1 MSNLIKYYNFN
12 VTEDNKR
19 VLENDAL
26 VAGFVPGLLTH
37 GEVEVRDLEREEFD
51 EEFPEELFENEQS
64 EHGMTVEDTSS
75 EEVLAYAHEQA
86 GIILEEAQKEAEELV
101 EQARVSAE
109 FEREKIIEES
119 KKSGYKDGLVQA
131 NDELAAQRK
140 ELEERREQLEREYQ
154 QLVDEM
160 EPNFVRIV
168 MGLVQKL
175 TGVVVEDHK
184 NVILYLMEQSM
195 KNMGRTTQ
203 LKIRVSKEDYEKVC
217 NAQAQLRELLR
228 EDCDMDIEMDPNMMA
243 NQCIL
248 EADNQVIDCSLDV
261 QMRGLMEDLKLLM

>member
-101 EQARVSAE
+101 
-109 FEREKIIEES
+109 
-119 KKSGYKDGLVQA
+119 D
-131 NDELAAQRK
+131 
-140 ELEERREQLEREYQ
+140 
-154 QLVDEM
+154 
-160 EPNFVRIV
+160 
-168 MGLVQKL
+168 
-175 TGVVVEDHK
+175 
-184 NVILYLMEQSM
+184 
-195 KNMGRTTQ
+195 
-203 LKIRVSKEDYEKVC
+203 
-217 NAQAQLRELLR
+217 
-228 EDCDMDIEMDPNMMA
+228 
-243 NQCIL
+243 
-248 EADNQVIDCSLDV
+248 
-261 QMRGLMEDLKLLM
+261 

>member
-12 VTEDNKR
+12 VTEDDKR
-19 VLENDAL
+19 VLENDTR
-26 VAGFVPGLLTH
+26 VEGFVPGLLTH
-37 GEVEVRDLEREEFD
+37 GEVEVRDLEREEF
-51 EEFPEELFENEQS
+51 EQEFPEELFEEGGS

-75 EEVLAYAHEQA
+75 EEVLAYAREQA
-86 GIILEEAQKEAEELV
+86 DLILEEAKKEAEELV
-101 EQARVSAE
+101 EQARVTAE
-109 FEREKIIEES
+109 FQREKIIEES

-140 ELEERREQLEREYQ
+140 ELEERREQLEREYE

-184 NVILYLMEQSM
+184 GVILYLMEQSM

-203 LKIRVSKEDYEKVC
+203 LKIRVSQEDYEKVC
-217 NAQAQLRELLR
+217 NAQEQLKGLLR
-228 EDCDMDIEMDPNMMA
+228 GDCDMDIEMDPTMTG